1 MMCRGTTSVTS
12 LSLFLSWFSFR
23 LTLNKYSL
31 TASEPGFRPRHTMYL
46 WMATAAKRVK
56 QKMYPHKFSFLGL
69 IAYYLEHLIS
79 SFWAT
84 SPLAKQQNPPPYLS
98 ELAGLLVTGLK
109 REMRSKQRY
118 SR

>member
-56 QKMYPHKFSFLGL
+56 QKMYPHKFSFILGYFSTSQAAKPTAL
-69 IAYYLEHLIS
+69 PLRVGGPAGDRFEERDALE
-79 SFWAT
+79 A
-84 SPLAKQQNPPPYLS
+84 
-98 ELAGLLVTGLK
+98 EV
-109 REMRSKQRY
+109 
-118 SR
+118 